1 MIPFLDISHHQGPPD
16 FDALVAAAPQIPG
29 VIIRAGN
36 GLSKDRQV
44 DRNMAEAKRVGLAR
58 SAYWFANPKAAL
70 GGRGQGALLAAAHHL
85 YGCELPPMWDA
96 ENYSSEAGPNRV
108 LAGAPAA
115 RWLAEMVHTV
125 DDDSGRFSLGYT
137 GASYWNPAM
146 TPGSFDRAMGR
157 FTDEWRADLEFLH
170 SHDFILSR
178 YPGQHRVPPLVGKV
192 VDNLPR
198 GVKPAGWE
206 FVALGTGK
214 EPPPLAGRPRDWD
227 AWQWSAGGN
236 EQGVVYGCQSTD
248 LDLNIAR
255 VEAWAR
261 WTVFIH
267 PDPAPQP
274 EPEPTPEP
282 VPPISGDDMTVL
294 DTPVRAWDSRPG
306 SPQGGNGKHDTNE
319 TFLVDLTGK
328 VAAPANARGVIVSL
342 TVVDA
347 EATGYLTVWG
357 AGGRPSTSNVNFAPG
372 EQKNTLAVVPLSGG
386 GINTYTSAR
395 CNVIVDVQGWSL

>member
-1 MIPFLDISHHQGPPD
+1 VIPFLDISHHQGLPD
-16 FDALVAAAPQIPG
+16 FDALVAAAPEIPG

-36 GLSKDRQV
+36 GLAKDRQV

-96 ENYSSEAGPNRV
+96 ENYSAEGGPNRV

-115 RWLAEMVHTV
+115 RWLAEMVHTT
-125 DDDSGRFSLGYT
+125 DNDSGRFSLGYT

-146 TPGSFDRAMGR
+146 TPGAFDRAMNR

-192 VDNLPR
+192 IDSLPR
-198 GVKPAGWE
+198 GVKPAAWE
-206 FVALGTGK
+206 KVALGTGK

-236 EQGVVYGCQSTD
+236 EQGAVYGFQSTD

-261 WTVFIH
+261 WTNTAPG
-267 PDPAPQP
+267 PDPLP
-274 EPEPTPEP
+274 PTPSEDDMNYYVVTGSNARFIGTP
-282 VPPISGDDMTVL
+282 AAVQWTGPGDDKITAAI
-294 DTPVRAWDSRPG
+294 DTQIEAGNLIEVPLT
-306 SPQGGNGKHDTNE
+306 GGPNAFAA
-319 TFLVDLTGK
+319 TFLNGPLPMGDSLHEWTGDEF
-328 VAAPANARGVIVSL
+328 ANAAEIKARPAAGTS
-342 TVVDA
+342 VDA
-347 EATGYLTVWG
+347 TARAAIAAMK
-357 AGGRPSTSNVNFAPG
+357 AG
-372 EQKNTLAVVPLSGG
+372 LADA
-386 GINTYTSAR
+386 AR
-395 CNVIVDVQGWSL
+395 